1 MVTYEQTPEPPAP
14 ELEYSLRMRQQPIA
28 ARACGFGE
36 RDRRVVDPPPIIE
49 LVARDPTTGEQQYE
63 NDSYTTLHC
72 VLIDAKTGEDQSQIP
87 AARPDMASAQRLM
100 GNAVAS
106 PCVANDE
113 RGNRGSFFVFPDLS
127 CRSPGQYK
135 LLFRL
140 LKINPHEMM
149 TKSMNKIRARIE
161 SDPFEVF
168 TAKEFP
174 GMRASSSLLR
184 ALRAQ
189 GLNVGVKKGS
199 EASKRNA
206 RRTAQQHKSG
216 SNDDDDDDDD
226 RASEDDSG
234 SEDEEVE
241 DVKPKKGKHKASQ
254 EDEAGPSGK
263 GKSRTKRVR
272 GQ

>member
-1 MVTYEQTPEPPAP
+1 M
-14 ELEYSLRMRQQPIA
+14 I
-28 ARACGFGE
+28 
-36 RDRRVVDPPPIIE
+36 DPPPIIE
-49 LVARDPTTGEQQYE
+49 LVARDPVTGDQEYE
-63 NDSYTTLHC
+63 SDSYTTLHC

-113 RGNRGSFFVFPDLS
+113 RGVRGSFFVFPDLS

-149 TKSMNKIRARIE
+149 TTTKNRIRARIE
-161 SDPFEVF
+161 SDAFEVF

-174 GMRASSSLLR
+174 GMRASSPLLR

-199 EASKRNA
+199 EASRRNA
-206 RRTAQQHKSG
+206 RKKTQQRKNEDNDEEG
-216 SNDDDDDDDD
+216 DDDEDGGGSDDDS
-226 RASEDDSG
+226 ASED
-234 SEDEEVE
+234 EVE
-241 DVKPKKGKHKASQ
+241 DVKPKKGKHKAAH
-254 EDEAGPSGK
+254 ETEAGSSK
-263 GKSRTKRVR
+263 GKSRAKKIRSE
-272 GQ
+272 